1 MIKLYGIKN
10 CGSVAKARA
19 LLDSKNIAYEFIDFK
34 KTPPTLQNIHSWL
47 EKSSMEILLNTK
59 GTTYKKL
66 GLKEKNLN
74 DSQKIQAMLENPSL
88 IKRPVIEIAPSN
100 SHCSL
105 IVGFDE
111 AAILSALKS
120 L

>member
-47 EKSSMEILLNTK
+47 EKSSMQILLNTK
-59 GTTYKKL
+59 STTYKKL
-66 GLKEKNLN
+66 GLKEKNLGEE
-74 DSQKIQAMLENPSL
+74 QKIQVMLENPSL
-88 IKRPVIEIAPSN
+88 IKRPVIEVTHS
-100 SHCSL
+100 SL
-105 IVGFDE
+105 VVGFDE
-111 AAILSALKS
+111 SAILSALKS